1 MQLKLTYDEIRD
13 YDFGIPHVKKL
24 TPAYIDNT
32 AVSITAE
39 VDFFFNLSYKFQLK
53 FEQIIGT
60 DLYLTCDDGLL
71 KIVGMIPSFKE
82 QLQKKADYI
91 EIDKHSIVVRLSKIK
106 QLDKV
111 LEKVK
116 PENVSFDTSGIIID
130 MKLK

>member
-1 MQLKLTYDEIRD
+1 MC
-13 YDFGIPHVKKL
+13 
-24 TPAYIDNT
+24 
-32 AVSITAE
+32 S
-39 VDFFFNLSYKFQLK
+39 S
-53 FEQIIGT
+53 
-60 DLYLTCDDGLL
+60 DLY
-71 KIVGMIPSFKE
+71 FKE

-91 EIDKHSIVVRLSKIK
+91 EIDGYSIVVRLSKIK

>member
-1 MQLKLTYDEIRD
+1 MQLRLTYDEIRD

-82 QLQKKADYI
+82 QLQKKVDYI

-106 QLDKV
+106 QLNKV

>member
-24 TPAYIDNT
+24 TPAYIDRT
-32 AVSITAE
+32 TVSITAE
-39 VDFFFNLSYKFQLK
+39 VDFFISLSYKFRLK
-53 FEQIIGT
+53 VEQIIGT
-60 DLYLTCDDGLL
+60 DLHLTCDDGLL
-71 KIVGMIPSFKE
+71 KIAGMIPSFKE

-91 EIDKHSIVVRLSKIK
+91 EIDGYSIVVRLSKIK

>member
-1 MQLKLTYDEIRD
+1 MQLRLTYDEIRD

-32 AVSITAE
+32 TVSITAE
-39 VDFFFNLSYKFQLK
+39 VDFFISLSYKFRSK
-53 FEQIIGT
+53 VEQIIGT
-60 DLYLTCDDGLL
+60 DLHLTCDDGLL

-91 EIDKHSIVVRLSKIK
+91 EIDGHSIVVRLSKIK

>member
-1 MQLKLTYDEIRD
+1 MQLRLTYDEIRD

-39 VDFFFNLSYKFQLK
+39 VDFFISLSYKFQLK

-82 QLQKKADYI
+82 QLQKKVDCI

-106 QLDKV
+106 QLNKV

>member
-13 YDFGIPHVKKL
+13 QDFGIPHVKKL

-32 AVSITAE
+32 TVSITAE
-39 VDFFFNLSYKFQLK
+39 VDFFISLSYKFQLK
-53 FEQIIGT
+53 VEQIIGT
-60 DLYLTCDDGLL
+60 DLHLTGDDGLL
-71 KIVGMIPSFKE
+71 KIAGMIPSFKE

-91 EIDKHSIVVRLSKIK
+91 EIDGHSIVVCLSKIK

-116 PENVSFDTSGIIID
+116 PENVLFDTSGIIID